1 MGNPPSWVQAVD
13 QRKGQPAP
21 PPPPPRSLSQIHQ
34 RKMEERETG
43 ATWKGKKM
51 AASSSGED
59 GRDLWSVSG
68 QRKDENGRSDSTEE
82 RRNKSS
88 LASSRQSS
96 EYYAGDSTV
105 KFIWQVCGKFLTS
118 DFARAYFSLWKTLNN
133 YFHAFANTMVFT
145 QWKKQN

>member
-1 MGNPPSWVQAVD
+1 MRLEKEKKWRQA
-13 QRKGQPAP
+13 RAE
-21 PPPPPRSLSQIHQ
+21 
-34 RKMEERETG
+34 KMEG
-43 ATWKGKKM
+43 IYG
-51 AASSSGED
+51 
-59 GRDLWSVSG
+59 VFSG

-118 DFARAYFSLWKTLNN
+118 DFARAYFSL
-133 YFHAFANTMVFT
+133 
-145 QWKKQN
+145 